1 MTLHDLIYTF
11 VASFI
16 ALFPVIN
23 PIGDGFMVHGYL
35 RDLDD
40 AQRKTVARRIFLN
53 CLCVGLGS
61 LVLGHFVLMLFGLA
75 VPAIQVAGGI
85 LICKTGYDMLSTSD
99 ADTVHLTPAES
110 KTMNT
115 GALEDRLFYPL
126 SFPICLGPGSISVI
140 FTLMASGQKKGD
152 WFASGVH
159 YAIIAVAI
167 VVMLLLLWLILLQGP
182 RLMKKLG
189 HSGNLI
195 ISKFIA
201 FITFCVGIQIIIQG
215 IAKIF
220 SLITTL

>member
-1 MTLHDLIYTF
+1 MNLYYLVYTF

-23 PIGDGFMVHGYL
+23 PIGDGFMVHSYL

-40 AQRKTVARRIFLN
+40 GERKTAARKIFLN
-53 CLCVGLGS
+53 CLFVGLGS
-61 LVLGHFVLMLFGLA
+61 LVLGHLVLMLFGLA

-85 LICKTGYDMLSTSD
+85 IICKTGYDMLTAAD
-99 ADTVHLTPAES
+99 AETHPTPVES
-110 KTMNT
+110 KTLNT

-152 WFASGVH
+152 LLASTIH
-159 YAIIAVAI
+159 YAIIAAAI
-167 VVMLLLLWLILLQGP
+167 VVMLLLLYVILLQGP

-189 HSGNLI
+189 RSGNLI
-195 ISKFIA
+195 ISKLIA

-215 IAKIF
+215 VAKIF